1 MNGEFDA
8 FGALIEP
15 TEQEKKLAD
24 APPADAVERLKGK
37 VQDAADQQ
45 DQSRR

>member
-1 MNGEFDA
+1 MSEHDA
-8 FGALIEP
+8 FGVPIEP

-37 VQDAADQQ
+37 VHEKADEKK
-45 DQSRR
+45 